1 MIAPPQWEG
10 RQLRKQLVRS
20 QNEAIRKKRLE
31 ALKKRIAEGKK
42 KGAA

>member
-1 MIAPPQWEG
+1 MIAAPQWHD
-10 RQLRKQLVRS
+10 RQIRKQLVRS

-42 KGAA
+42 KGKA